1 MLCGLGGILSC
12 GITHTLVTPLDLVK
26 CRIQVNPAKY
36 KSVFNGFRVSNLFL
50 IIFYKYE
57 QNISTT
63 NSISNIYII
72 KITKIL
78 FIRYDV
84 CHKLWSQEN

>member
-57 QNISTT
+57 QNISIT
-63 NSISNIYII
+63 NSINNTY
-72 KITKIL
+72 
-78 FIRYDV
+78 
-84 CHKLWSQEN
+84 